1 MSADAWIKIL
11 VHSHGG
17 ILLRQENEEI
27 LPSVTTQTDLE
38 GIMLSEIGQT
48 QTKRNCI
55 SRLYVEYEK
64 SITYKKELRLV
75 TRGRGWGRDME
86 ERGQKCSLPV
96 TR

>member
-48 QTKRNCI
+48 QRETVYLAYMWNM
-55 SRLYVEYEK
+55 
-64 SITYKKELRLV
+64 KKA
-75 TRGRGWGRDME
+75 
-86 ERGQKCSLPV
+86 
-96 TR
+96 